1 METLQSKKSH
11 CTRGECKKAFGPKH
25 TLVQDHSAC
34 PERQRFVCSKC
45 GKKFKYK
52 PSFIVHRKPTL
63 VTGFMSVVTVGNLS
77 EEAQPSFNIEEF
89 ILGQG
94 STSAANVGNPLA
106 KNLSSFILR
115 GVTLEKIAMYAII
128 VHSLLARAPSLFN
141 NGQFTLEKSV
151 INALSA
157 RSPLNGNL
165 M

>member
-1 METLQSKKSH
+1 MPALKDSVLCAVNVGKSSSINPH
-11 CTRGECKKAFGPKH
+11 LLCT
-25 TLVQDHSAC
+25 
-34 PERQRFVCSKC
+34 
-45 GKKFKYK
+45 
-52 PSFIVHRKPTL
+52 RKPTL
-63 VTGFMSVVTVGNLS
+63 VTGFMSVVTVENLS

-115 GVTLEKIAMYAII
+115 EVTLEKIAMCAII

-157 RSPLNGNL
+157 GSPLNRNL

>member
-1 METLQSKKSH
+1 MPALKDSVLCAVNVGKSSSINPH
-11 CTRGECKKAFGPKH
+11 LLCT
-25 TLVQDHSAC
+25 
-34 PERQRFVCSKC
+34 
-45 GKKFKYK
+45 
-52 PSFIVHRKPTL
+52 RKPTL

-115 GVTLEKIAMYAII
+115 EVTLEKIAMCAII

-157 RSPLNGNL
+157 GSPLNGNL

>member
-1 METLQSKKSH
+1 MPALKDSVLCAVNVGKSSSINPH
-11 CTRGECKKAFGPKH
+11 LLCT
-25 TLVQDHSAC
+25 
-34 PERQRFVCSKC
+34 
-45 GKKFKYK
+45 
-52 PSFIVHRKPTL
+52 RKPTL

-157 RSPLNGNL
+157 GSPLNGNR